1 MSPNG
6 LVASTTPP
14 RAPPSPRWRTASDSE
29 IAEFASAIDHPI
41 RCKILECLG
50 TKPVRQFELCEM
62 LSRAMGRKNRKRY
75 RTSLVHYH
83 LRKLELSGLVTTTI
97 VHGKKRSKLIYR
109 NVDYRV
115 KFKFRQNAGQM
126 G

>member
-1 MSPNG
+1 
-6 LVASTTPP
+6 
-14 RAPPSPRWRTASDSE
+14 
-29 IAEFASAIDHPI
+29 
-41 RCKILECLG
+41 
-50 TKPVRQFELCEM
+50 
-62 LSRAMGRKNRKRY
+62 MGRKNRKRY